1 MDEAYKDGYR
11 AGHYQGWQDALAAAA
26 ASAGAPPPGAAVP
39 ARPAAEPAERQA
51 ARPAPPPPAL
61 RTPRLPSPTLPTPS
75 SRRAAPT
82 PVPASRPSVP
92 AKTNA
97 QLQAEREKARERREQ
112 QNINV
117 TLYVASLLLV
127 AAGALFIGA
136 GLPVP
141 LRFAGV
147 CAVTV
152 LFYTAGLLLHARAP
166 RLKPAAVAF
175 SGTGLALVPVTGLA
189 LHTLVLHHAPLAWLL
204 TSVAGTAAYV
214 LAAVRLESR
223 VLVYLSLTFVASTAW
238 SGVSVLGGALMWYF
252 TALIGVAALFTLL
265 AVVKPRWLP
274 PLYLRPLAQL
284 HPYMVPAVALAA
296 TVVPELLDRGDYARV
311 MAICGIY
318 FAVTSVAPRV
328 PSRSAQFQAAR
339 ASLTVAAA
347 VAVWD
352 QTGRGSAGLA
362 AAAVLLA
369 PQVLLTVPKEGQ
381 LPPVFASVLRHSR
394 WQLDAG
400 LTFALQLL
408 LTAAFAVGQQLEF
421 LPGLSGADVNLP
433 LAGLTVLSL
442 LTGMVLAMRHR
453 AAAEWAPVA
462 AVGLAILLA
471 DALGAWVVTM
481 LLVAAAA
488 FWLGRSQSASEPLRL
503 HFVLAGRL
511 ALTAAAPTLM
521 AAIVADVDSRFPA
534 AVLALCLVLVLQQ
547 FVTAVLI
554 LRQKRALA
562 PQLSLA
568 LFTASGVGTMTLLT
582 LVDHVSVMPQPAF
595 FPPAEHYGAI
605 AIGVQLLAALA
616 VGLMLFSAYGQNGT
630 WRPTV
635 AEAVPLGVA
644 LAAVPLAFDAISLP
658 MGNAALM
665 LVTGYLAVTAVRA
678 RRASSPRT
686 PVAATPGAAIQSAS
700 MLQRCYWW
708 LCRAAGTALVL
719 TLFHQVQRDAGPLL
733 MGGERLTA
741 STVFAAALSLQLAVP
756 LWAAIRGRARGLDTA
771 DAGALLALQAVS
783 MAITEAS
790 MRVFASSPA
799 PWQAMLTTVL
809 LAGGAAGAGY
819 LLRRQHLAAAF
830 APAALIVLLML
841 HGGALPHVETVLAIF
856 AVFSAA
862 MVVAAGARIV
872 KGTYFA
878 AARILTAALALV
890 LCYDVSASPT
900 AVAVTF
906 AIVFA
911 AQHAIRWLMRHRLL
925 EVPFQQAAVWITLA
939 GQAVLPLAYLAQPF
953 RADPR
958 AEDGGRW
965 VLLLCLLLLLLSA
978 VVAGRLFAARGAV
991 YLAVY
996 SALFGAVAL
1005 GPLMSFPDASPAG
1018 FLAAPVL
1025 SHAGVALALLGM
1037 SLAAT
1042 VAGILFRHRSID
1054 GVDHWVWLA
1063 AAGSF
1068 GTASAGLAPSSWDWI
1083 TGAAML
1089 ALSAACFAASHVERM
1104 PWFYRPAAL
1113 AALAGGIGTV
1123 EGIIGEA
1130 VGPWGSYL
1138 PWLAGGGTAA
1148 AALYGAARI
1157 RGRRFRRTVG
1167 DDRYRSLV
1175 GAAVLGLAAAGFGGL
1190 LHSATSWAGAALV
1203 TITAVVVWLEVPAA
1217 VRRRAAELGALAV
1230 TAAVQRA
1237 ALYPAAPEPGL
1248 PGMVPD
1254 DTWYYTAGP
1263 DPFWAVQWYVVL
1275 AAVLGVLRYGANQRD
1290 AGRLYLGLAAGLLS
1304 VSGLLVIFSGDSVQQ
1319 FWVLALFAVL
1329 LVAGLTFS
1337 ERMFVWWGAAGVALC
1352 ILWAVRHYT
1361 YVLLAMIAGA
1371 LIALALWKLSQSKPA
1386 GPQ

>member
-1 MDEAYKDGYR
+1 MGEAYKDGYR

-26 ASAGAPPPGAAVP
+26 ASPGVTAPGAAVP
-39 ARPAAEPAERQA
+39 PQPASKPAEPPTIRTPAPARPAAARPAQPRPAAAPRPAPA
-51 ARPAPPPPAL
+51 ARPSL
-61 RTPRLPSPTLPTPS
+61 
-75 SRRAAPT
+75 
-82 PVPASRPSVP
+82 P
-92 AKTNA
+92 AKTSA

-147 CAVTV
+147 CAVTA

-189 LHTLVLHHAPLAWLL
+189 LHTLLLHHAPLAWLL

-252 TALIGVAALFTLL
+252 TALIGVAALFTIL
-265 AVVKPRWLP
+265 AVAKPRWLP

-284 HPYMVPAVALAA
+284 HPYMVPAVAVVA
-296 TVVPELLDRGDYARV
+296 TVVPQLLERGEYARV
-311 MAICGIY
+311 IAICGIY

-328 PSRSAQFQAAR
+328 PSRSAQFLAAR

-369 PQVLLTVPKEGQ
+369 LQVFLTVPGAGQ

-394 WQLDAG
+394 WKVDAA

-408 LTAAFAVGQQLEF
+408 LTAAFAVVQQLEF
-421 LPGLSGADVNLP
+421 LPGLSEADVNLP
-433 LAGLTVLSL
+433 LAGLSVLAL
-442 LTGMVLAMRHR
+442 LTGMVLAVRHR

-462 AVGLAILLA
+462 ALGLAILLT
-471 DALGAWVVTM
+471 DVLGAWTLTI
-481 LLVAAAA
+481 LLVAGAV
-488 FWLGRSQSASEPLRL
+488 FWLGRSLSASEPLRH

-511 ALTAAAPTLM
+511 ALTVAAPILV

-534 AVLALCLVLVLQQ
+534 AVLALCLALVLQQ
-547 FVTAVLI
+547 LVTAVLI
-554 LRQKRALA
+554 RRQKRSVA

-582 LVDHVSVMPQPAF
+582 LVHHVSVMPQPAF
-595 FPPAEHYGAI
+595 LPPAEHYGAI

-616 VGLMLFSAYGQNGT
+616 VGLMLFPVYGKNGT

-635 AEAVPLGVA
+635 AEAVPLAVA
-644 LAAVPLAFDAISLP
+644 LPAVPLAFDAVSLQ

-665 LVTGYLAVTAVRA
+665 LVAGYLALTALRA
-678 RRASSPRT
+678 RRASSPGT
-686 PVAATPGAAIQSAS
+686 PGAATPGAAIHGAQ

-708 LCRAAGTALVL
+708 LCRAAGTVLVL
-719 TLFHQVQRDAGPLL
+719 TLFHQVQRDAGPVLV
-733 MGGERLTA
+733 GGETLSL

-756 LWAAIRGRARGLDTA
+756 LWAAFRGRARGLDAA
-771 DAGALLALQAVS
+771 DAGVLLALQAIS

-790 MRVFASSPA
+790 MQVFASSPA

-830 APAALIVLLML
+830 APAALTVLLML
-841 HGGALPHVETVLAIF
+841 RGATLPHVETVLAIF
-856 AVFSAA
+856 AVFSTA
-862 MVVAAGARIV
+862 MVVAVEARIL

-878 AARILTAALALV
+878 AARVLTAALALV
-890 LCYDVSASPT
+890 LCYDVSASPA

-911 AQHAIRWLMRHRLL
+911 AQHVIRWLMRHRLL

-953 RADPR
+953 RVELRAD
-958 AEDGGRW
+958 DGGRW

-978 VVAGRLFAARGAV
+978 IVAGRLFAARGAV
-991 YLAVY
+991 HLAVY
-996 SALFGAVAL
+996 AALFGAVAL
-1005 GPLMSFPDASPAG
+1005 GPLMSFPHSSPSG

-1025 SHAGVALALLGM
+1025 SHAGMALALLGM
-1037 SLAAT
+1037 SLVAT
-1042 VAGILFRHRSID
+1042 AAGILFRRRNTD
-1054 GVDHWVWLA
+1054 GVDHWLWLT

-1068 GTASAGLAPSSWDWI
+1068 GTASAGLAPSTWDWI
-1083 TGAAML
+1083 TGAAVL

-1113 AALAGGIGTV
+1113 AALAGGIGMV
-1123 EGIIGEA
+1123 EGIIGDA
-1130 VGPWGSYL
+1130 AGPWGPYL

-1148 AALYGAARI
+1148 GALYAAARI
-1157 RGRRFRRTVG
+1157 RGRMLRRTAPQPAGRG

-1175 GAAVLGLAAAGFGGL
+1175 GAAALGLAAAGFGGL
-1190 LHSATSWAGAALV
+1190 LHSATSWVGAALV

-1237 ALYPAAPEPGL
+1237 ALFPAEPEPGF
-1248 PGMVPD
+1248 PGMAD
-1254 DTWYYTAGP
+1254 GTWYYATGP
-1263 DPFWAVQWYVVL
+1263 DPFWIVQWYVVL
-1275 AAVLGVLRYGANQRD
+1275 AAVLGVLRYGASQHD
-1290 AGRLYLGLAAGLLS
+1290 AGKLYLAVAAGLLS

-1329 LVAGLTFS
+1329 LVAGLTLS

-1371 LIALALWKLSQSKPA
+1371 LIALALWKLSQSNPA
-1386 GPQ
+1386 GPE